1 MTDAH
6 RVFWAPS
13 AIDDLD
19 EILDYVAAQDGAEAA
34 VRLYDWIAR
43 RIESL
48 ALHPRRCRVVPELA
62 RFGIKAYRELIAS
75 PYRVFVR
82 IREGRVNIVA
92 IIDGRRDLE
101 ELLISRVMDD
111 I

>member
-1 MTDAH
+1 MADAH
-6 RVFWAPS
+6 RVVWAPS
-13 AIDDLD
+13 ALDDLD
-19 EILDYVAAQDGAEAA
+19 AILDYVAALDGSEAA
-34 VRLYDWIAR
+34 AKLYDSLAR

-48 ALHPRRCRVVPELA
+48 ATHPRRCRVVPELA
-62 RFGIKAYRELIAS
+62 RFGIKAYRELIVS

-82 IREGRVNIVA
+82 IRKRQVGIVA